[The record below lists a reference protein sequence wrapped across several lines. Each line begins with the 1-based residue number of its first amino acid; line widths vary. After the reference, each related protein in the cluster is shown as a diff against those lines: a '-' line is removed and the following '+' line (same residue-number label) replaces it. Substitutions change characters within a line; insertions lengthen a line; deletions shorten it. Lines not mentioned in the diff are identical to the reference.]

1 MNRSP
6 RAIVIAADGQHKPW
20 NPRTVGIALAAYQPN
35 PAWLAEQLASI
46 AAQTHMEWI
55 CMITL
60 DSPLQEIRSSP
71 VLTPFIHDARF
82 MWIENPE
89 RLGLRSNFQKTTQLL
104 LERDVDLIAFCDQ
117 DDVWL
122 PEKLAES
129 VAAIRTHG
137 PLSMVYCDA
146 FLLVNNVKKT
156 DRLHEY
162 SIRTR
167 GKMSIAERIIQP
179 QVSGFC
185 EVFDATLAKLHPV
198 IPVESP
204 DHDHWYSLVAAA
216 YGGVHRIDKPLALY
230 RQHAGNTIGITAVR
244 AAQGWGTTTQL
255 NRYASLRDNAQ
266 LRAGIARGVGKELPM
281 SRGLA
286 ALYQHSAGWLLILL
300 GVMARRLFVD
310 RLLAAKAYRSA
321 WGLLLMEKSRGEAI
335 QQVRK
340 HFPARFKIVRTT
352 LAAGTLL
359 LVAFALAL
367 LQLGSFTY
375 IELLTVILMLLLVA
389 SGAITGL
396 RYIQQEMPSTVM
408 LLIGI
413 GSASGLLLQLFGV
426 EPLFTL
432 AAAAMP
438 IIANGCFR
446 LHWALRP

>member
-146 FLLVNNVKKT
+146 FLLVNNVKET

-300 GVMARRLFVD
+300 GVMARRLFSD
-310 RLLAAKAYRSA
+310 QPLAANAYRKA
-321 WGLLLMEKSRGEAI
+321 WGLLLMETSRRELV
-335 QQVRK
+335 QEVRK
-340 HFPARFKIVRTT
+340 RFPAKLKIVRTALVVAALL
-352 LAAGTLL
+352 LAALTLL
-359 LVAFALAL
+359 LLHGGVLAYVDL
-367 LQLGSFTY
+367 V
-375 IELLTVILMLLLVA
+375 TVIPALLLVA

-396 RYIQQEMPSTVM
+396 RYVQHQMPNSVM

-413 GSASGLLLQLFGV
+413 GSVASLLLQMFNV
-426 EPLFTL
+426 EPLL
-432 AAAAMP
+432 ALAVAVAP
-438 IIANGCFR
+438 IVANGLYR
-446 LHWALRP
+446 LRWALRP

>member
-1 MNRSP
+1 
-6 RAIVIAADGQHKPW
+6 
-20 NPRTVGIALAAYQPN
+20 
-35 PAWLAEQLASI
+35 
-46 AAQTHMEWI
+46 
-55 CMITL
+55 
-60 DSPLQEIRSSP
+60 
-71 VLTPFIHDARF
+71 

-146 FLLVNNVKKT
+146 FLLVNNVKET

-266 LRAGIARGVGKELPM
+266 LRAGIARGVGKELPV

-300 GVMARRLFVD
+300 GVMARRLFSD
-310 RLLAAKAYRSA
+310 QPLAANAYRKA
-321 WGLLLMEKSRGEAI
+321 WGLLLMETSRRELV
-335 QQVRK
+335 QEVRK
-340 HFPARFKIVRTT
+340 RFPAKLRIVRTALVVAALL
-352 LAAGTLL
+352 LAALTLL
-359 LVAFALAL
+359 LLHGGVLAYVDL
-367 LQLGSFTY
+367 V
-375 IELLTVILMLLLVA
+375 TVIPALLLVA

-396 RYIQQEMPSTVM
+396 RYVQHQMPNSVM

-413 GSASGLLLQLFGV
+413 GSVASLLLQMFNV
-426 EPLFTL
+426 EPLL
-432 AAAAMP
+432 ALAVAVAP
-438 IIANGCFR
+438 IVANGLYR
-446 LHWALRP
+446 LRWALRP

>member
-6 RAIVIAADGQHKPW
+6 RAIAIAADGQHKPW
-20 NPRTVGIALAAYQPN
+20 NPRTVGIALAAYQPD
-35 PAWLAEQLASI
+35 PVWLAEQLASI

-82 MWIENPE
+82 MWVENPE

-104 LERDVDLIAFCDQ
+104 LEQDVDLIAFCDQ

-146 FLLVNNVKKT
+146 FLLVNNVKET

-300 GVMARRLFVD
+300 GVMARRLFSD
-310 RLLAAKAYRSA
+310 QPLAANAYRKA
-321 WGLLLMEKSRGEAI
+321 WGLLLMETSRRELV
-335 QQVRK
+335 QEVRK
-340 HFPARFKIVRTT
+340 RFPAKLKIVRTALVVAALL
-352 LAAGTLL
+352 LAALTLL
-359 LVAFALAL
+359 LLHGGVLAYVDL
-367 LQLGSFTY
+367 V
-375 IELLTVILMLLLVA
+375 TVIPALLLVA

-396 RYIQQEMPSTVM
+396 RYVQHQMPNSVM
-408 LLIGI
+408 LVIGI
-413 GSASGLLLQLFGV
+413 GSVASLLLQMFNV
-426 EPLFTL
+426 EPLL
-432 AAAAMP
+432 ALAVAVAP
-438 IIANGCFR
+438 IVANGLYR